1 MTRRST
7 DTDWSPLFVLAIAAI
22 IGVWIIYG
30 TVTGILK

>member
-22 IGVWIIYG
+22 ICVWMIYG
-30 TVTGILK
+30 AITGILK